1 MAETATT
8 AEAARAASEAAD
20 DPVVALT
27 DEVNR
32 VAGADAARL
41 LGSEPDE
48 VVVAVLRGVNPA
60 HAQGILAHLPLERR
74 RSVLAVA
81 PPEVARQWS
90 ENERY
95 PKNSVGRLMDPAV
108 AVFPPDLTVGETIER
123 LRELVKRR
131 FITYGWVVDGDGA
144 LIGVLVMRDL
154 LFTDVGTRL
163 ADMMLKDPFS
173 LRPETDLMD
182 AMRLVLA
189 RQYPEYPVCD
199 ATGRLVGVVRGQVM
213 AEAQAFEI
221 SAQAGARVG
230 VEKEE
235 RLATPWPRSLRFR
248 HPWLQLNLL
257 TAFVAGA
264 VESVFQE
271 TIDQLV
277 ILAVFLPVL
286 AGQSGNTGCQ
296 ALAVSLRGMTLGD
309 LKPGSERKLV
319 MKEALLGALNG
330 LLVGLSAGVAM
341 FLLARSQDNPNA
353 LVLGLVVLFAMT
365 GSCLISG
372 VSGALVPMALKRLGA
387 DPATASSIFLT
398 TATDVASMG
407 MLLGLA
413 TMFVR

>member
-1 MAETATT
+1 MAEIATT
-8 AEAARAASEAAD
+8 ANATEAAD
-20 DPVVALT
+20 DPLAVLT
-27 DEVNR
+27 DQANR
-32 VAGADAARL
+32 VAGADAAKL
-41 LGSEPDE
+41 LVREPDE
-48 VVVAVLRGVNPA
+48 VLVEVLRGVNPA

-81 PPEVARQWS
+81 PPDVARQWS

-95 PKNSVGRLMDPAV
+95 AKNSVGRLMDPAV

-131 FITYGWVVDGDGA
+131 FITYSWVVDGDGT

-154 LFTDVGTRL
+154 LFADVGTRL
-163 ADMMLKDPFS
+163 ADMMLRNPFS

-199 ATGRLVGVVRGQVM
+199 AAGRLVGVVRGQVM

-221 SAQAGARVG
+221 SAQAGAMVG

-264 VESVFQE
+264 VVSVFQD

-296 ALAVSLRGMTLGD
+296 ALAVALRGMTLGD
-309 LKPGSERKLV
+309 LKPGSERALV
-319 MKEALLGALNG
+319 FKEALLGALNG

-341 FLLARSQDNPNA
+341 FLLARSQHNPNA
-353 LVLGLVVLFAMT
+353 MVLGLVVVFAMT

-372 VSGALVPMALKRLGA
+372 VSGALVPMALRRLGA

-413 TMFVR
+413 TIFVR

>member
-1 MAETATT
+1 MTETAATPDAT
-8 AEAARAASEAAD
+8 ADGTD
-20 DPVVALT
+20 DAVALLT
-27 DEVNR
+27 SDASR
-32 VAGADAARL
+32 VAGPDAARL
-41 LGSEPDE
+41 LAREPDE
-48 VVVAVLRGVNPA
+48 VVVEVLRGVNPA
-60 HAQGILAHLPLERR
+60 HAQGILGSLPLAKRR
-74 RSVLAVA
+74 AVLAVA

-95 PKNSVGRLMDPAV
+95 AKNSVGRLMDPAV
-108 AVFPPDLTVGETIER
+108 AVFPPELTVGETIDR

-131 FITYGWVVDGDGA
+131 FITYGWVVDGEGR
-144 LIGVLVMRDL
+144 LVGVLVMRDL
-154 LFTDVGTRL
+154 LFADRATRL
-163 ADMMLKDPFS
+163 ADMMLTSPFS
-173 LRPETDLMD
+173 LRPEAQLMD

-199 ATGRLVGVVRGQVM
+199 DAGRLLGVVRGQVM

-221 SAQAGARVG
+221 SAQAGSMVG

-264 VESVFQE
+264 VVSLFQD
-271 TIDQLV
+271 TINQLV

-296 ALAVSLRGMTLGD
+296 ALAVALRGMTLGD
-309 LKPGSERKLV
+309 LKPGRERALV
-319 MKEALLGALNG
+319 LKEALLGFLNG
-330 LLVGLSAGVAM
+330 ALVGISAGVAM
-341 FLLARSQDNPNA
+341 YLLARSQANPHA
-353 LVLGLVVLFAMT
+353 LSLGLVVLTAMT
-365 GSCLISG
+365 GSCVISG
-372 VSGALVPMALKRLGA
+372 ISGALVPMGLQRLGA

-413 TMFVR
+413 TLFVR